1 MLGYLSLELQEQL
14 NTLMLP
20 VLVLIGL
27 AVAVAVDPYV
37 RKPVKHIMLM
47 IDAAVMMIL
56 FACCV
61 SNALN
66 AAWNPAYVTAETALS
81 VYCYIMRPAIIVLF
95 IYVIWDDPRRRLF
108 WIPIVINTLIYMT
121 AFYRPWTFWIDTDG
135 MFHRGPLGYAAH
147 WIGLIMLFSQLTIA
161 LAQIR
166 KADDRDRLSVSTNRL
181 LWRSSAFRS

>member
-1 MLGYLSLELQEQL
+1 MGYLSLELQEQL

-61 SNALN
+61 SA
-66 AAWNPAYVTAETALS
+66 
-81 VYCYIMRPAIIVLF
+81 
-95 IYVIWDDPRRRLF
+95 
-108 WIPIVINTLIYMT
+108 
-121 AFYRPWTFWIDTDG
+121 
-135 MFHRGPLGYAAH
+135 
-147 WIGLIMLFSQLTIA
+147 
-161 LAQIR
+161 
-166 KADDRDRLSVSTNRL
+166 VSTSYQKKEAVSITGLTFSVFLRQV
-181 LWRSSAFRS
+181 SCKKIC